1 MLQDPT
7 FWVLIAFLIFFAA
20 VGKQAFAAVT
30 TGLDARTSQIKQDLD
45 EAQRLREEAQSTLAK
60 YQRKQ
65 RQAIGEAE
73 AIVAQARE
81 ETEHLKAEAVA
92 QLEEA
97 LQRRQQQ
104 ALQRIAQA
112 EAAALQDVRN
122 LAVDMALAATRA
134 VLADQVKGRKADQLI
149 AAATQELPDKLH

>member
-149 AAATQELPDKLH
+149 AAATQDLPDPLH